1 MKDMI
6 RQPGEKTGAWKSFTD
21 PNFAMR
27 PYYLIGIAGF
37 YLMAMML
44 PLPVEAGRYSDWR
57 AVRSSAIATT
67 GASSTATQ
75 KTVVDLLLQIDR
87 LQQQVRKLRN
97 DVEVLN
103 HEIKRLKKRQQAL
116 LEDIDRRVSVLERGG
131 VTAKEP
137 STKGKQTTKSAS
149 RVSAKRLPASNS
161 KVEYKQYDVAFNLMR
176 QGFYTRAAKAFR
188 QFIAKYPDSTLAG
201 NAQYWLGEAN
211 YHVRNFKKALI
222 EFRKVIDTY
231 PRNRKVGAAWLKI
244 GYSYYEIGDLKRSRQ
259 VLTEVIRRYPNTAN
273 AKSAQVRLNRMK
285 RKGR

>member
-1 MKDMI
+1 MK
-6 RQPGEKTGAWKSFTD
+6 
-21 PNFAMR
+21 
-27 PYYLIGIAGF
+27 PYCLIGIAGF
-37 YLMAMML
+37 YLTTMML
-44 PLPVEAGRYSDWR
+44 PLPVEADRYSGRR

-103 HEIKRLKKRQQAL
+103 FEIKRLKKRQQAL

-131 VTAKEP
+131 VTVKKP
-137 STKGKQTTKSAS
+137 STKRGQTTKSTN
-149 RVSAKRLPASNS
+149 RVSAKRPPASNS
-161 KVEYKQYDVAFNLMR
+161 TAEYKQYDVAFNLMR
-176 QGFYTRAAKAFR
+176 QGYYTRAAKAFR
-188 QFIAKYPDSTLAG
+188 QFIARYPDSTLAG

-211 YHVRNFKKALI
+211 YYVRNFKKALL

-231 PRNRKVGAAWLKI
+231 PRSQKVSDAWLKI
-244 GYSYYEIGDLKRSRQ
+244 GYTYYEIGDLKRSRQ
-259 VLTEVIRRYPNTAN
+259 ALTEVIRRYPNTAN
-273 AKSAQVRLNRMK
+273 AKSAQVRLNRLK